1 MWWRGAAA
9 LFCVALVRGDALV
22 EFNYDNTMMVGQDS
36 TEFKGLRASWRG
48 QQGCLWNLSTNF

>member
-9 LFCVALVRGDALV
+9 LYCVALVRGDALV

-36 TEFKGLRASWRG
+36 TEFKGCAQVGAAIRPTRVSLE
-48 QQGCLWNLSTNF
+48 FVD

>member
-9 LFCVALVRGDALV
+9 LYCVALVRGDALV

-36 TEFKGLRASWRG
+36 TEFNQGLTGRG
-48 QQGCLWNLSTNF
+48 PLPYA

>member
-9 LFCVALVRGDALV
+9 LYCVALVRGDALV

-36 TEFKGLRASWRG
+36 TEFKGCAQRWRG